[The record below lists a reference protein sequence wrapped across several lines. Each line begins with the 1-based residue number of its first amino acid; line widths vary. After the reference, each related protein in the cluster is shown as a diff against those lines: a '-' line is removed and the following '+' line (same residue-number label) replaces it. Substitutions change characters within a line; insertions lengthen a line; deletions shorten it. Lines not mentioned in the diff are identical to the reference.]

1 MPRCSYGVE
10 MLKIIYNASA
20 LICVSIT
27 LGTFSNL
34 CSLHVILLVYSG
46 IQELLCW
53 RRVIQC
59 DIYIL
64 NLLNNIIIGINEL
77 YTRRQA
83 EPMPRCSYGVE
94 MLKIIYNA
102 SALICVSITLGTFFK
117 FV

>member
-1 MPRCSYGVE
+1 MSFFWSTVVFRNYYVGE
-10 MLKIIYNASA
+10 
-20 LICVSIT
+20 
-27 LGTFSNL
+27 
-34 CSLHVILLVYSG
+34 
-46 IQELLCW
+46 
-53 RRVIQC
+53 RVIQC

-64 NLLNNIIIGINEL
+64 NLSNNIIIGINDL

-102 SALICVSITLGTFFK
+102 SALICVSITLGTVFK